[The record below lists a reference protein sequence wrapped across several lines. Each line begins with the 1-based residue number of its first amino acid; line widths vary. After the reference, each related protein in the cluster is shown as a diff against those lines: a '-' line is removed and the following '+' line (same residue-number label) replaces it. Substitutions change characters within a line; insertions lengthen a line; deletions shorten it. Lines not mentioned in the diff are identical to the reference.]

1 MTWYEDEKQYEHD
14 HWIGPGAPGDR
25 EIGGPKGFALLD
37 VFSEGRTTP
46 GWGLAATDKHDG
58 FIREYERGRFL
69 ARPRVNRY
77 LEKGRPFA
85 FVMRSMNM
93 LAIDIDHH
101 AEPGSP
107 NGFDSLLQIGFEL
120 PTTMAET
127 SKSGAGRHL
136 FYRTPDLWLPTEG
149 YGVYDDVL
157 GLVPGVD
164 IRAVGCVYHY
174 DTQRWNDLPVAD
186 APQELL
192 DMLELRRQ
200 KKQAHS
206 TRLAAAA
213 ADMDDTEAL
222 IVHHDLKTQ
231 LAKPIPAG
239 KRNATLYAIGRDMF
253 LSDMPGWEDLIRDRA
268 TEIGIDSAEAEKIIA
283 NASKP

>member
-1 MTWYEDEKQYEHD
+1 MTWYEDTKQYAHD

-25 EIGGPKGFALLD
+25 EIGGPRGVALLD
-37 VFSEGRTTP
+37 VFDEGKTTP
-46 GWGLAATDKHDG
+46 GWGLAATDRHGG
-58 FIREYERGRFL
+58 FIAEYGAGKFA
-69 ARPRVNRY
+69 ARPRVRRY
-77 LEKGRPFA
+77 LERGRPFA
-85 FVMRSMNM
+85 FVMRSVNM
-93 LAIDIDHH
+93 LAIDVDHH

-107 NGFDSLLQIGFEL
+107 NGFDSLRQLGFDL
-120 PTTMAET
+120 PETMAET

-136 FYRTPDLWLPTEG
+136 FYRTQDLWLPDEG

-157 GLVPGVD
+157 GLVPGID

-174 DTQRWNDLPVAD
+174 DTQRWNDLPVAG

-206 TRLAAAA
+206 TRLSAAA
-213 ADMDDTEAL
+213 ADLDDTEAL

-231 LAKPIPAG
+231 LAADIPPG
-239 KRNATLYAIGRDMF
+239 KRNATLYAIGRDMH
-253 LSDMPGWEDLIRDRA
+253 LSGLPGWEDLIRDRA
-268 TEIGIDSAEAEKIIA
+268 NEIGIDSAEAEKIIA